1 MGAYKGYKV
10 HITKDGN
17 ETGTPSELS
26 FNENGGY
33 QAQGGAGQQAA
44 GGGLGVRNK
53 ALNMGLVYMGK
64 QAMNYGLSNYGNLTG
79 DYITQDQIGAVT
91 ELAGMVTSVL
101 VGGWL
106 GAVAVTTQ
114 LGLKVVNRGIDIS
127 KSRATSNIQMERLG
141 LTKGGSR
148 L

>member
-33 QAQGGAGQQAA
+33 QAQGGAGPQAA

-79 DYITQDQIGAVT
+79 DYIMQEQLSAGVELLTMGLALAKGGA
-91 ELAGMVTSVL
+91 LGVL
-101 VGGWL
+101 HRCG
-106 GAVAVTTQ
+106 
-114 LGLKVVNRGIDIS
+114 LGLPLHLAQQTQTEKFEY
-127 KSRATSNIQMERLG
+127 ATIGRW
-141 LTKGGSR
+141 K
-148 L
+148 

>member
-33 QAQGGAGQQAA
+33 QAQGGAGPQAA
-44 GGGLGVRNK
+44 GGGLGVRSK

-64 QAMNYGLSNYGNLTG
+64 QALNYGLSNYGSLTG
-79 DYITQDQIGAVT
+79 DYIGQEKIGAGI
-91 ELAGMVTSVL
+91 EL
-101 VGGWL
+101 
-106 GAVAVTTQ
+106 
-114 LGLKVVNRGIDIS
+114 LGLAALVSTGWMGVVAAGASVGIKAVNRGIDIS
-127 KSRATSNIQMERLG
+127 KSRTASNLQMERLG
-141 LTKGGSR
+141 LTQGGSR

>member
-33 QAQGGAGQQAA
+33 QAQGGAGPQAA
-44 GGGLGVRNK
+44 GGGLGVRSK

-79 DYITQDQIGAVT
+79 DYIMQEQLSAGVELLTMGLALAKGGA
-91 ELAGMVTSVL
+91 LGVL
-101 VGGWL
+101 YTGVS
-106 GAVAVTTQ
+106 

-127 KSRATSNIQMERLG
+127 KSRTISNIQMERLG

>member
-33 QAQGGAGQQAA
+33 QAQGGAGPQAA
-44 GGGLGVRNK
+44 GGGLGVRSK

-79 DYITQDQIGAVT
+79 DYIMQEQIGAVT
-91 ELAGMVTSVL
+91 ELAGMATSVL

-106 GAVAVTTQ
+106 GAVAVTAQ

-127 KSRATSNIQMERLG
+127 KSRTTSNIQMERLG